1 MDPYMYL
8 LTFDNS
14 SPADASR
21 YADELRDVLLDTT
34 PDITVQRR
42 RNDSHTQD
50 FGTTLVLVLG
60 TPAIVAVATAIG
72 NWLKL
77 RQSASLTV
85 KTADEHILVQNITSK
100 DAAQLTRIFLTKK

>member
-1 MDPYMYL
+1 MDCTYL
-8 LTFDNS
+8 ITFDNA
-14 SPADASR
+14 SPADASQ
-21 YADELRDVLLDTT
+21 YVNELRDVLLDTT
-34 PDITVQRR
+34 PGITIQRR
-42 RNDSHTQD
+42 RVDSHAQD
-50 FGTTLVLVLG
+50 FGTSLVLVLG

-100 DAAQLTRIFLTKK
+100 DAARLTQIFLTKK